1 MSPDRMHE
9 EAMSKLSQALRL
21 AQEAI
26 DLMAGERV
34 RQKLSIRGAIK
45 RVLGRQGPMHVT
57 DIAKEVQLLGVE
69 FDSEDPTY
77 PRRAV
82 ASICSTRTNEFK
94 RIRPGTYALV

>member
-1 MSPDRMHE
+1 MSHTQMHE
-9 EAMSKLSQALRL
+9 EAMGKLSQALRL

-26 DLMAGERV
+26 DLLAGERV
-34 RQKLSIRGAIK
+34 QQKLSIRNAIK
-45 RVLGRQGPMHVT
+45 RVLDRKGPMHVT
-57 DIAKEVQLLGVE
+57 EIAKEVQVIGVE

>member
-1 MSPDRMHE
+1 
-9 EAMSKLSQALRL
+9 
-21 AQEAI
+21 
-26 DLMAGERV
+26 
-34 RQKLSIRGAIK
+34 
-45 RVLGRQGPMHVT
+45 MHVT
-57 DIAKEVQLLGVE
+57 DIARELQVLGVE